1 VQTLIKTLFD
11 IVLIRKGPD
20 AIPHSRLLL
29 SAAVILWLFP
39 LVVAI
44 VIVPTFEGA
53 VVVVTVASWLLS
65 LACYAMIVVLARLG
79 HRLVQAMTAIAGCGA
94 LIFLGQVA
102 GLIFLTPFLGAAL
115 AQIFIYLLL
124 AWSVRVKGHIIA
136 RTIDCEWYLGILIAI
151 SVFVLQ
157 YAFSTVVT
165 PTT

>member
-65 LACYAMIVVLARLG
+65 LACYALIVVLARLG

>member
-1 VQTLIKTLFD
+1 MQTLIKTLFD

-65 LACYAMIVVLARLG
+65 LACYALIVVLARLG

>member
-65 LACYAMIVVLARLG
+65 LACYALIVVLARLARSSSSG
-79 HRLVQAMTAIAGCGA
+79 KL
-94 LIFLGQVA
+94 
-102 GLIFLTPFLGAAL
+102 
-115 AQIFIYLLL
+115 
-124 AWSVRVKGHIIA
+124 RV
-136 RTIDCEWYLGILIAI
+136 
-151 SVFVLQ
+151 
-157 YAFSTVVT
+157 
-165 PTT
+165 